1 MKLVSKNLY
10 TASDENIKIAIE
22 RIIAGEI
29 IIYPTDTLYGFGADA
44 TNSDA
49 ISKINKIKMRQSPL
63 SIIINDL
70 NDINKYAKTDR
81 LTLDKIN
88 NILPGP
94 YTVLLKSKN
103 NPKLSPYIQCDSDLI
118 GIRLIN
124 NKFCNTIIEKINEPI
139 VTTSVNMH
147 GKSPMTDINK
157 IAKEFKDISTFYNK
171 KSLLSNG
178 STIIDFSVTPER
190 VIRRGAGKY

>member
-1 MKLVSKNLY
+1 MKLVGKNLHH
-10 TASDENIKIAIE
+10 ASDENIKIATQ

-49 ISKINKIKMRQSPL
+49 ISKINQIKMRKSPL
-63 SIIINDL
+63 SIIINNL
-70 NDINKYAKTDR
+70 NDINEYAETNR
-81 LTLDKIN
+81 LILDKIN
-88 NILPGP
+88 SILPGP

-103 NPKLSPYIQCDSDLI
+103 NSKISPYIQCGSELI
-118 GIRLIN
+118 GIRVIN
-124 NKFCNTIIEKINEPI
+124 NKFCNSIIEHIKKPI
-139 VTTSVNMH
+139 VTTSVNLH
-147 GKSPMTDINK
+147 GKNPMTDINK
-157 IAKEFKDISTFYNK
+157 IAKEFKDISTFYSK

-190 VIRRGAGKY
+190 VIRTGAGKY